1 MESQAIDIGRSKPVN
16 MPLSSAYPV
25 LIECGS
31 VSSCEPSPKLL
42 DTYHHNF
49 EDNSGAG
56 ELQLKEDLAEA
67 MLESPGV
74 REGKLF
80 VLFYLLKIFNNCI
93 LLLIW
98 ECLSLQN
105 LPFIFFI

>member
-42 DTYHHNF
+42 DTYHRNY
-49 EDNSGAG
+49 EDTGGAG

-74 REGKLF
+74 REGGCFFQEVPFLVF
-80 VLFYLLKIFNNCI
+80 ESCHDSHFQGDLKQFLNHH
-93 LLLIW
+93 
-98 ECLSLQN
+98 
-105 LPFIFFI
+105 